1 MNTGRNQ
8 RKKRMYNQLFST
20 TVGYSYFFLFL
31 LYFFTLRVE
40 DLEDKVHQTEQI
52 NDKMKRNT
60 EKELMKLSEQ
70 YVCSIYFITNNR

>member
-1 MNTGRNQ
+1 MSL
-8 RKKRMYNQLFST
+8 LF
-20 TVGYSYFFLFL
+20 VIF
-31 LYFFTLRVE
+31 RVE

-70 YVCSIYFITNNR
+70 YVINFYYLPTLRKQMNH

>member
-1 MNTGRNQ
+1 M
-8 RKKRMYNQLFST
+8 
-20 TVGYSYFFLFL
+20 FLFA
-31 LYFFTLRVE
+31 LYFFALRIE